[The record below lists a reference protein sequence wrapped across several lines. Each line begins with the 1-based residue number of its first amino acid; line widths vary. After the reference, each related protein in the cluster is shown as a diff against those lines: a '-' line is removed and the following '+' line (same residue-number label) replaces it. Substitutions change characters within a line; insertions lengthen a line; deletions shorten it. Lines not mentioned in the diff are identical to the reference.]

1 MFGRVAGDSVSAYLL
16 SHLTNSD
23 ANVKAAKRLGTINN
37 HLVETKIKLDPESSA
52 LQVSFS
58 WGGDDQ
64 GETGDKSQKNVV
76 GAQVPADSGPGRKGD
91 RTVAEV
97 EPEALPTPPA
107 KKGADKGTSGKKEYT
122 REEVAKHNTE
132 KDCWV
137 VIGGQVLDV
146 TK

>member
-64 GETGDKSQKNVV
+64 GETGDKSQKNAG
-76 GAQVPADSGPGRKGD
+76 GAQVPADSAPGRKGD